1 MSPAHASISFQWIRF
16 AIVSAPS
23 LAPTPQIIAFH
34 TENGCVASRVYL
46 NSNKSSKAKT
56 APGYQRTTTTANP
69 ARRTT
74 HTAAEKYQ
82 KFRKSERT
90 RSCRAK
96 W

>member
-1 MSPAHASISFQWIRF
+1 MPSEAGISFQWIHF
-16 AIVSAPS
+16 AIVPAPAS
-23 LAPTPQIIAFH
+23 LPPQIIAFH
-34 TENGCVASRVYL
+34 TEDGCDLLRYL
-46 NSNKSSKAKT
+46 NSNKSSKAKI
-56 APGYQRTTTTANP
+56 APGYQRTTIANP
-69 ARRTT
+69 ARRAT